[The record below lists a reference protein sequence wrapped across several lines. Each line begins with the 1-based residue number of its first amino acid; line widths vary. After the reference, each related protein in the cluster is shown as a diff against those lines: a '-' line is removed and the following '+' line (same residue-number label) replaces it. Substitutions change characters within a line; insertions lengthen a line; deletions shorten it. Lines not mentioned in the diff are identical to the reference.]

1 MKAQL
6 HQLAVLL
13 KFVDPHF
20 YKYLGNSL
28 LRCFCFPV
36 NFCCSWFEC
45 MTIYLVYHRWYCRKH
60 AVFLLRLNSW
70 VSSTKFVDAQGL
82 RRSVFI
88 LFFFRPTPA
97 FPGATFLFGH
107 PTFDTLPLK
116 SSTLSGKFSVQCDRK
131 PGITLA
137 LRQFDPSI
145 WFFSLQ
151 QLFNQL
157 NQKLKPMTIWLPAFP
172 TLLAS

>member
-70 VSSTKFVDAQGL
+70 VSSTKFVDTQGL
-82 RRSVFI
+82 AQF
-88 LFFFRPTPA
+88 LFFSFSDQHLLSRAQP
-97 FPGATFLFGH
+97 FFFGH

-116 SSTLSGKFSVQCDRK
+116 SSTLSGKFSVQCGRK